1 MYLSNGHL
9 QPLFIEVPCGHCG
22 ECLGLKREQWYLRNY
37 WHCKECFDKGGF
49 VLFDTLTYRDSDL
62 PHLSLYIPEAEGTSW
77 DYPCFSYDHYKNFM
91 KRLRINL
98 SRGVFEDEFIEMQK
112 QKVIYTHL
120 KNLRKQYPI
129 KLKADKAKN
138 SVFRANLEKKIK
150 DVKHEIECLDAL
162 RKTWE
167 SAENID
173 AFVVTEY
180 GDDGYYMS
188 DNGKMRKATFRPHY
202 HLLFYNAIPNLDA
215 ITLSKY
221 IYMSWGHGRTDCC
234 DLDGNVRVGYVRAHN
249 CIGKNYH
256 RNSELE
262 LRRVSSYVAKYITK
276 DAWYSEKLNQR
287 VQYAAERLIKDV
299 EEYDSCY
306 TDAVGELKVGDTFDY
321 FHCFRLVDNQK
332 KINQLKRLVDG
343 FHLQGL
349 GFGLYG
355 IDPKNFDEKELI
367 EDGTFK
373 MPDKDRLFKHI
384 PAPLYYVRKLYY
396 SVVKPN
402 SKVNSPTYV
411 LRKEGIKWKE
421 SSLLRGYKN
430 MCSRYTDLFLNMSEK
445 DKLRV
450 NFLLGDRSIDDY
462 CKYKYFYQNRISNGS
477 VELDLEK
484 AIKKIVSTK
493 PYGKEYDIYLD
504 KDRNVYMKN
513 GKFSYEDGCY
523 SPCYDVF
530 SFDEFVNGFSSF
542 KIDEKELDVD
552 EVPVHKT
559 RRPIPYYSIEEY
571 PDPVFDDNAKFEKLI
586 EYDFK
591 CGDYIINMWS
601 SPEFIYFDWLDDIF
615 DKYIKKA
622 NVEKQKLFD
631 HKEELRRNYK
641 KLGLKCKK
649 I

>member
-1 MYLSNGHL
+1 MCLNPVKIRVNNMYLSNGHL
-9 QPLFIEVPCGHCG
+9 QPLFIEVPCGHCA

-112 QKVIYTHL
+112 QKVVYTHL

-129 KLKADKAKN
+129 KLKADKVKN
-138 SVFRANLEKKIK
+138 SVARANLEKKIK
-150 DVKHEIECLDAL
+150 DVKYEIECLDAL
-162 RKTWE
+162 RKTWVA
-167 SAENID
+167 AENID

-202 HLLFYNAIPNLDA
+202 HLLFYNTIPNLDA

-221 IYMSWGHGRTDCC
+221 IYKSWGHGRTDCC

-249 CIGKNYH
+249 CIGKNYQ

-299 EEYDSCY
+299 EEYEGDLKGLKCTCY
-306 TDAVGELKVGDTFDY
+306 HY
-321 FHCFRLVDNQK
+321 FNNQK
-332 KINQLKRLVDG
+332 SINQLKRLVDG

-373 MPDKDRLFKHI
+373 MPDKDKLFKHI

-411 LRKEGIKWKE
+411 LKRVGIKWKE
-421 SSLLRGYKN
+421 SSLLRGFKN
-430 MCSRYTDLFLNMSEK
+430 MCSRYTDLLLNMSEY

-462 CKYKYFYQNRISNGS
+462 CKYKYFYQNRIYDGY
-477 VELDLEK
+477 VELDLDK
-484 AIKKIVSTK
+484 AIRKIVSTK
-493 PYGKEYDIYLD
+493 PYGKGYDIYLD
-504 KDRNVYMKN
+504 KDRDVYVKN
-513 GKFSYEDGCY
+513 GKFSLEDGVY
-523 SPCYDVF
+523 GPCYDVVR
-530 SFDEFVNGFSSF
+530 FDEFC
-542 KIDEKELDVD
+542 
-552 EVPVHKT
+552 
-559 RRPIPYYSIEEY
+559 
-571 PDPVFDDNAKFEKLI
+571 DDNM
-586 EYDFK
+586 
-591 CGDYIINMWS
+591 INMWS

-615 DKYIKKA
+615 DEYIKIFNKK
-622 NVEKQKLFD
+622 KQEVFD
-631 HKEELRRNYK
+631 LKEQTRRNLK
-641 KLGLKCKK
+641 NSGIKCKK
-649 I
+649 

>member
-1 MYLSNGHL
+1 MCLNPVKIRVNNMYLSNGHL
-9 QPLFIEVPCGHCG
+9 QPLFIEVPCGHCA
-22 ECLGLKREQWYLRNY
+22 ECLGLKREQFYLRNY
-37 WHCKECFDKGGF
+37 WHSKRCFDSGGF
-49 VLFDTLTYRDSDL
+49 CLFDTLTYRDSDL

-91 KRLRINL
+91 KRLRVNL

-112 QKVIYTHL
+112 QKVVYTHL

-129 KLKADKAKN
+129 KLKSDKVKN
-138 SVFRANLEKKIK
+138 SVVRAKLEEKIK

-162 RKTWE
+162 RKTWPA
-167 SAENID
+167 AENID
-173 AFVVTEY
+173 AVVVCEY

-188 DNGKMRKATFRPHY
+188 DKGKMRKATFRPHY
-202 HLLFYNAIPNLDA
+202 HLLFYNTIPNLDA

-221 IYMSWGHGRTDCC
+221 IYKSWGHGRTDCC
-234 DLDGNVRVGYVRAHN
+234 DLNGNVRVGYVRAHN

-262 LRRVSSYVAKYITK
+262 LRRVSSYIAKYITK

-299 EEYDSCY
+299 EEYEGDLKGLKCTCY
-306 TDAVGELKVGDTFDY
+306 HY
-321 FHCFRLVDNQK
+321 INNQK
-332 KINQLKRLVDG
+332 SINQLKRLVDG
-343 FHLQGL
+343 FHLHGL

-373 MPDKDRLFKHI
+373 MPDKDKLFKHI

-411 LRKEGIKWKE
+411 LKREGIKWKE

-430 MCSRYTDLFLNMSEK
+430 MCSRYTDLLLNMSEY
-445 DKLRV
+445 DKMRV
-450 NFLLGDRSIDDY
+450 NFLLGNRSIDDY
-462 CKYKYFYQNRISNGS
+462 CKYKYFYQNRIYDGY
-477 VELDLEK
+477 VELDLDK

-493 PYGKEYDIYLD
+493 PYGKGYDIYLD
-504 KDRNVYMKN
+504 KDRDVYVKN
-513 GKFSYEDGCY
+513 GKFSLEDGVY
-523 SPCYDVF
+523 GPCYDVIDF
-530 SFDEFVNGFSSF
+530 NEFCS
-542 KIDEKELDVD
+542 
-552 EVPVHKT
+552 
-559 RRPIPYYSIEEY
+559 
-571 PDPVFDDNAKFEKLI
+571 DNM
-586 EYDFK
+586 
-591 CGDYIINMWS
+591 INMWS

-615 DKYIKKA
+615 DEYIKINNKK
-622 NVEKQKLFD
+622 KQEVFD
-631 HKEELRRNYK
+631 LKEQTRRNLK
-641 KLGLKCKK
+641 NSGIKCKK
-649 I
+649 

>member
-1 MYLSNGHL
+1 MCLNPVKIRVNNMYLSNGHL
-9 QPLFIEVPCGHCG
+9 QPLFIEVPCGHCA

-112 QKVIYTHL
+112 QKVVYTHL

-129 KLKADKAKN
+129 KLKADKVKN
-138 SVFRANLEKKIK
+138 SVARAKLEKKIK
-150 DVKHEIECLDAL
+150 DVKYEIDCLDAL
-162 RKTWE
+162 RKTWAA
-167 SAENID
+167 AENID

-202 HLLFYNAIPNLDA
+202 HLLFYNTIPNLDA

-221 IYMSWGHGRTDCC
+221 IYKSWGHGRTDCC

-249 CIGKNYH
+249 CIGKNYQ

-299 EEYDSCY
+299 EEYEGDLKGLKCTCY
-306 TDAVGELKVGDTFDY
+306 HY
-321 FHCFRLVDNQK
+321 FNNQK
-332 KINQLKRLVDG
+332 SINQLKRLVDG

-373 MPDKDRLFKHI
+373 MPDKDKLFKHI

-396 SVVKPN
+396 SVAKPN

-411 LRKEGIKWKE
+411 LKKEGIRWKE

-430 MCSRYTDLFLNMSEK
+430 MCSRYTDLLLNMSEY
-445 DKLRV
+445 DKMRV

-462 CKYKYFYQNRISNGS
+462 VKYKYFYQNRIYDGY
-477 VELDLEK
+477 VELDLDK
-484 AIKKIVSTK
+484 VIRKIVSTK
-493 PYGKEYDIYLD
+493 PYGKGYDIYLD
-504 KDRNVYMKN
+504 KDRDVYLKN
-513 GKFSYEDGCY
+513 GKFSLEDGVY
-523 SPCYDVF
+523 GPCYDVIDF
-530 SFDEFVNGFSSF
+530 NEF
-542 KIDEKELDVD
+542 
-552 EVPVHKT
+552 
-559 RRPIPYYSIEEY
+559 
-571 PDPVFDDNAKFEKLI
+571 
-586 EYDFK
+586 
-591 CGDYIINMWS
+591 CGDNMINMWS
-601 SPEFIYFDWLDDIF
+601 SPEFIYYDWLDDIF
-615 DKYIKKA
+615 DEYIKINNKK
-622 NVEKQKLFD
+622 KQEVFD
-631 HKEELRRNYK
+631 LKEQTRRNLK
-641 KLGLKCKK
+641 NSGIKCKK
-649 I
+649 